1 MAPKQQKKKKKRKGG
16 GKKDVT
22 GRIFHGKPTE
32 QNHCELNRVLI
43 QLNQR
48 KAPSKIF
55 KLASKQQHNNNKSL
69 VH

>member
-1 MAPKQQKKKKKRKGG
+1 MAPKQQKKKKKKGG
-16 GKKDVT
+16 GKKGVT

-32 QNHCELNRVLI
+32 RNHCNLNHVLI

-55 KLASKQQHNNNKSL
+55 KLASKQQQQQIFSPLK
-69 VH
+69 V